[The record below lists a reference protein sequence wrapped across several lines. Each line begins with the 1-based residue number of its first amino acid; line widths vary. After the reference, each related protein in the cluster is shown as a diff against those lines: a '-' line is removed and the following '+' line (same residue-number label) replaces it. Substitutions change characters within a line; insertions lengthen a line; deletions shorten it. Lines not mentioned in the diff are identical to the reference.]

1 MIDTNE
7 HNARSALLIDG
18 NFVEDFR
25 HRNAT
30 STLFEEQLAWHTI
43 YIVHLQNAVGAGV
56 QFQIPVATVNVHAQT
71 LFDIL
76 PIAGCAKDENKK
88 NEQNANCKSIESNNL
103 IDILTVECVPLWCC
117 VEEIESGLLLCAKN
131 EIGTSCQ
138 MATRHEQIT
147 GRFNEVQCQLLR
159 SQDVADGTTL
169 PIACV
174 QTVHLHSVEEI
185 ALDELDA
192 WIATLVAAV
201 EGLLGV
207 VHPVGDGHHRIMTD
221 VHQIQPSLVNVVADL
236 GDLATGAFAFGAA
249 GGMLDR
255 SVASDVAEFNFVTVD
270 TEIAATQ
277 ACGHQ

>member
-1 MIDTNE
+1 
-7 HNARSALLIDG
+7 
-18 NFVEDFR
+18 
-25 HRNAT
+25 
-30 STLFEEQLAWHTI
+30 
-43 YIVHLQNAVGAGV
+43 
-56 QFQIPVATVNVHAQT
+56 
-71 LFDIL
+71 
-76 PIAGCAKDENKK
+76 
-88 NEQNANCKSIESNNL
+88 
-103 IDILTVECVPLWCC
+103 
-117 VEEIESGLLLCAKN
+117 
-131 EIGTSCQ
+131 